1 MQDAM
6 LSGRSL
12 PQKKGHSAPWWKWGD
27 GEEHPKV
34 IPPQGS
40 RKLELLSSGSE
51 LILAGRLPRASAP
64 SCLTLDPVC
73 AKRIPSWGLKDAGP
87 VGTQEMAGCWQ
98 GLMDGLWGLEKGVWS
113 KAQERGL
120 LPSSSPASPDG
131 PHVYSLILTCYRGG
145 RCRLY
150 QGPHPAAAPFRILPQ
165 WRVQANVESGSGSNA
180 SPGASGGKT
189 LASDLLSAT
198 LGVLTCDMGA
208 APPCTIIFEDE

>member
-1 MQDAM
+1 MGKDTLRGDLSMGRPEAGLGQDAQCKER
-6 LSGRSL
+6 LWELTLRPGGAGADAGCHAVGKVTAT
-12 PQKKGHSAPWWKWGD
+12 KKGHSAPWRKWGD

-40 RKLELLSSGSE
+40 RKLELLSSSSE

-64 SCLTLDPVC
+64 SCLTLDPAC

-131 PHVYSLILTCYRGG
+131 PHVYGLILT
-145 RCRLY
+145 
-150 QGPHPAAAPFRILPQ
+150 
-165 WRVQANVESGSGSNA
+165 
-180 SPGASGGKT
+180 
-189 LASDLLSAT
+189 
-198 LGVLTCDMGA
+198 
-208 APPCTIIFEDE
+208 